1 MMINGKKYGIG
12 CVVNGYKLLATYE
25 RFWLGQRPSGVR
37 ECFFPGEEPKEND
50 SSRS

>member
-1 MMINGKKYGIG
+1 MMINGKNYGIG

-25 RFWLGQRPSGVR
+25 RFWLWERKSGVK